1 MTQFLEVGKQMEVLI
16 VSILDSEFW
25 LLASLEFI

>member
-16 VSILDSEFW
+16 VAILDSGFW